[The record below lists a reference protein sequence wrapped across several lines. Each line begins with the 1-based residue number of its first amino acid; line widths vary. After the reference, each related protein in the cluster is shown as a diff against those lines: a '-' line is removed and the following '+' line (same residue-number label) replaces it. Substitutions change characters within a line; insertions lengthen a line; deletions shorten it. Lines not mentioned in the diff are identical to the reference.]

1 MTGWLDDFL
10 LAHHDELIAF
20 RRHLHAHP
28 ELSYEEHATTELLS
42 ERLRVSG
49 LSPQVLSS
57 GTGLICDIGAGDGP
71 VVALRA
77 DIDALAMEDETDTPY
92 RSQRPGRSHA
102 CGHDL
107 HTTVVLGAGLALA
120 ASPIA
125 DGCAARLLF
134 EPAEETVPGGAPIVI
149 ADGGL
154 DRVAAIFGF
163 HADPKLDVGR
173 VGLRPGPLTSAA
185 DMVQITLHG
194 PGGHTARPHLTVD
207 LAAVAGRLAAGLTA
221 TVAEHAGERGD
232 LLAVLGAIHT
242 GDAANVIPTTAVLRG
257 SVRTPDRAL
266 WADAESIVA
275 SAVAALTDGS
285 GARVEIDYRRGVPPV
300 VNSEAETA
308 LMARIVRRELGP
320 DGVAEAAQS
329 LGGDTFAWYQER
341 VPGCY
346 ARLGV
351 HDPRWGI
358 ERRDLH
364 SGAFDVDERAIAIGV
379 RLLVR
384 AVLERP
390 TAGA

>member
-1 MTGWLDDFL
+1 MTDWLDDFL

-28 ELSYEEHATTELLS
+28 ELSYQEHATTELLS

-57 GTGLICDIGAGDGP
+57 GTGLVCDVGAGDGP
-71 VVALRA
+71 LVALRA
-77 DIDALAMEDETDTPY
+77 DIDALAMEDETETPY
-92 RSQRPGRSHA
+92 RSQVPGRSHA

-107 HTTVVLGAGLALA
+107 HTTIVLGAGLALA
-120 ASPIA
+120 AAPGS
-125 DGCAARLLF
+125 DECAARLLF
-134 EPAEETVPGGAPIVI
+134 EPAEESVPGGAPIVI

-154 DRVAAIFGF
+154 DGVAAVFGF

-173 VGLRPGPLTSAA
+173 VGLRQGPLTSAA
-185 DMVQITLHG
+185 DMVEITLHG

-207 LAAVAGRLAAGLTA
+207 LAAVAGRVAAGLTA
-221 TVAEHAGERGD
+221 AVAARAADRGD

-257 SVRTPDRAL
+257 SVRTPDRTV
-266 WADAESIVA
+266 WADAESILTA
-275 SAVAALTDGS
+275 AVVELTSGS

-300 VNSEAETA
+300 VNHPAETA
-308 LMARIVRRELGP
+308 LMASVVRRELGP
-320 DGVAEAAQS
+320 EGVVEASQS
-329 LGGDTFAWYQER
+329 LGGDTFAWYQEH

-351 HDPRWGI
+351 HDPRWGV
-358 ERRDLH
+358 EKRDLH

-379 RLLVR
+379 RILVR
-384 AVLERP
+384 AALERQRVE
-390 TAGA
+390 T